1 MAAERN
7 QHRILSVTT
16 RVACA
21 FTTFLLAVILST
33 HYIPLGPNVSPGEL
47 DNQSLPIVVARV
59 EIPAGTR
66 ITAEQL
72 TLSLFPPRVLPD
84 KSFTRLDDKILGR
97 IAVVRISPH
106 EPVTENRL
114 SPFGAA
120 GGLSSVIPE
129 GYRAM
134 TVRVHEVIGV
144 SGFIM
149 PGSLVDILVTII
161 PPDNSKQQKKDFAK
175 IVLQNV
181 KVLASGQNISQP
193 KNEKEVDHVR
203 AVTLQVT
210 PEQAEKLALASG
222 EGKLGLVMRNSV
234 D

>member
-1 MAAERN
+1 MAAERK
-7 QHRILSVTT
+7 QYRILSVTT
-16 RVACA
+16 RLACG

-33 HYIPLGPNVSPGEL
+33 HSNPLDPNVSPGDL

-72 TLSLFPPRVLPD
+72 TLAHFPPTVMPD
-84 KSFTRLDDKILGR
+84 KSFARLDDKILGR
-97 IAVVRISPH
+97 IAVVRISPR
-106 EPVTENRL
+106 EPVTESRL
-114 SPFGAA
+114 SPVGAA

-134 TVRVHEVIGV
+134 TVRVDHVIGF

-149 PGSLVDILVTII
+149 PGTRVDILVSII
-161 PPDNSKQQKKDFAK
+161 PIDNSKQRKEDFAK

-181 KVLASGQNISQP
+181 KVLASGQNIHKP
-193 KNEKEVDHVR
+193 KNEKGLERVT

-210 PEQAEKLALASG
+210 PEQAEKLALASM
-222 EGKLGLVMRNSV
+222 EGKLRLVMRNEV

>member
-7 QHRILSVTT
+7 QYRILSVTT
-16 RVACA
+16 RLACG

-33 HYIPLGPNVSPGEL
+33 HSNPLDPNVSPGDL
-47 DNQSLPIVVARV
+47 DNQPILVARV

-72 TLSLFPPRVLPD
+72 TLSHFPPTALPD
-84 KSFTRLDDKILGR
+84 KPFARLDDKILGR

-106 EPVTENRL
+106 EPVTENQL
-114 SPFGAA
+114 SPVGAA

-129 GYRAM
+129 GFRAM
-134 TVRVHEVIGV
+134 TVRVHDVIGV

-161 PPDNSKQQKKDFAK
+161 PPDNSKQRKKDFAK
-175 IVLQNV
+175 MVLQNV
-181 KVLASGQNISQP
+181 KVLASGQNINQP
-193 KNEKEVDHVR
+193 KNEKEVDRVK

-210 PEQAEKLALASG
+210 PEQAEKLALASR
-222 EGKLGLVMRNSV
+222 EGKLRLVMRNPV

>member
-7 QHRILSVTT
+7 QYRILSVTT
-16 RVACA
+16 RLACG

-33 HYIPLGPNVSPGEL
+33 HSNPLGPNVIPGDL
-47 DNQSLPIVVARV
+47 DNQSLSIVVARV

-72 TLSLFPPRVLPD
+72 TLSHFPPTALPD
-84 KSFTRLDDKILGR
+84 KPFARLDDKILGR

-106 EPVTENRL
+106 EPVTENQL
-114 SPFGAA
+114 SPVGAA

-129 GYRAM
+129 GFRAM
-134 TVRVHEVIGV
+134 TVRVHDVIGV

-161 PPDNSKQQKKDFAK
+161 PPDNSKQRKKDFAK
-175 IVLQNV
+175 MVLQNV
-181 KVLASGQNISQP
+181 KVLASGQNINQP
-193 KNEKEVDHVR
+193 KNEKEVDRVN

-210 PEQAEKLALASG
+210 PEQAEKLALASR
-222 EGKLGLVMRNSV
+222 EGKLRLVMRNPV